1 MTGIDRRHVLVVATQ
16 CRSMSTLTALEP
28 AARELANALRDP
40 GVGGCDPGLPGGESV
55 LYGELAAPEIEA
67 AVRTSI
73 SRAAENGATLV
84 LALLGHGFTPGD
96 DPTLYLM
103 ARDSKNGDRSSAV
116 DVGRLVG
123 EAVDHVGV
131 KGVFVIVD
139 ACDAAGAIPPASTLT
154 IGSSSGKTRLALLMA
169 AAVNQPAYD
178 MAMSRELVRLLDAGL
193 ARAAPHLCLPEITL
207 ELREHIAQQ
216 SITHFSYDGSD
227 SYVPLW
233 LSRNRHVQAN
243 MSPLGSYGTAELDTA
258 LAPLNLGGLVGPGWT
273 LVDLYRLH
281 EEIAQAQP
289 GPARTRAASLVERLI
304 LAHRTAS
311 FLRSFM
317 PAALTGTRLRQAVA
331 ALNMAVSDD
340 QAVGDVHTEID
351 AAEYVARNAPTSRGA
366 CVKALTRFVVELADD
381 AGWDLNEPEL
391 RDWATGIN
399 ALVALNDAVHE
410 RCERRAERRLR
421 LIVSLHYALAD
432 DWPEQIGAWLLHDQA
447 VYEHENF
454 DCPGSDRPG
463 TETALA
469 NAVDWAEDHADALGL
484 PLRRI
489 EVAMPTGL
497 LLQWRPEECAYER
510 RLGVDYDVLPRWS
523 RWLERLPDTRRAIRS
538 ARRRLTEIASI
549 TEGGR
554 LDWIPARQAAEQ
566 HRLDEDFRNGVYRR
580 GVGLLASPE
589 RNEKLF
595 ELLLRFA
602 PIVVWP
608 DSANI
613 GPEHQKRVEDSWNEL
628 PLGFLHA
635 YRARWR
641 DQSCDEACDPVA
653 DLRAVWDDEEWLA
666 FCDALLPPPG
676 HKTRST

>member
-1 MTGIDRRHVLVVATQ
+1 MTGADRRHVLVIATQ
-16 CRSMSTLTALEP
+16 CRSMSTLAALEP
-28 AARELANALRDP
+28 AARELADALRNP
-40 GVGGCDPGLPGGESV
+40 SIGGCDPGLPGGESV
-55 LYGELAAPEIEA
+55 LHGELTVPDIEA

-73 SRAAENGATLV
+73 SRAADKGATLV

-103 ARDSKNGDRSSAV
+103 ARDSKSGDRSSGV

-123 EAVDHVGV
+123 EAADHTGV
-131 KGVFVIVD
+131 KGVFAIVD

-178 MAMSRELVRLLDAGL
+178 MAMSRRLARLMDAGL
-193 ARAAPHLCLPEITL
+193 ARSDPHLCLTEITL
-207 ELREHIAQQ
+207 ELREHITQQ
-216 SITHFSYDGSD
+216 SITHFFYDGSD
-227 SYVPLW
+227 SCVPLW
-233 LSRNRHVQAN
+233 LSRNRHAKAN
-243 MSPLGSYGTAELDTA
+243 MSPLGPHGTVELNTA

-281 EEIAQAQP
+281 QEIAQAEP
-289 GPARTRAASLVERLI
+289 GTARTRAASLVERLI
-304 LAHRTAS
+304 LAHRTAA

-317 PAALTGTRLRQAVA
+317 PAALTGPRLRQAVA

-340 QAVGDVHTEID
+340 QPVGDLQTEID
-351 AAEYVARNAPTSRGA
+351 AAEYVARNAPISRGA
-366 CVKALTRFVVELADD
+366 CGKALTRFVVELADD
-381 AGWDLNEPEL
+381 AGRNLDEPEL
-391 RDWATGIN
+391 RHWATEIN
-399 ALVALNDAVHE
+399 TLVALNDAVHDRRKRRVE
-410 RCERRAERRLR
+410 RQLR

-454 DCPGSDRPG
+454 DCSGSDRPG

-497 LLQWRPEECAYER
+497 LLQWRPEESPYER

-549 TEGGR
+549 TEGCR
-554 LDWIPARQAAEQ
+554 LDWIPAGQAVEQ
-566 HRLDEDFRNGVYRR
+566 HRLDEEFRNGVYRR
-580 GVGLLASPE
+580 GVGLLASPD

-608 DSANI
+608 QSASA

-641 DQSCDEACDPVA
+641 DQSCDPVA

-666 FCDALLPPPG
+666 FCDALLPPRG
-676 HKTRST
+676 YKTRST